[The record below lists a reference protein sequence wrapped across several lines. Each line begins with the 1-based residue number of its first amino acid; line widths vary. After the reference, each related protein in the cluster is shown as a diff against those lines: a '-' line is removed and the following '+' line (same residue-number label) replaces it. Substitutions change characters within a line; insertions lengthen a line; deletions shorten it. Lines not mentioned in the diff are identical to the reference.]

1 VIQLTIGLEVYTIL
15 LIMLLHYFKESH
27 VSKNCRYHIAGN
39 FLGVKFSWI
48 TKKNYWWSKIR
59 ISRWKEIISI
69 RKMASNS
76 NSFEVEA
83 MMSTKTFVKVKLV
96 TIFNVKGKQVILRS
110 FTHQ

>member
-1 VIQLTIGLEVYTIL
+1 MIQFTIGLEVYTIL

-83 MMSTKTFVKVKLV
+83 MIRGYHKYKDICEGEVGDNLQCQRQTC
-96 TIFNVKGKQVILRS
+96 NP
-110 FTHQ
+110 